1 MRKNFLML
9 LCGALLFGGCSS
21 SFISFKEKNPFKKA
35 MVFTKNDKEI
45 IYIPMIHLGQPEF
58 YGQIKQFV
66 TQKRSEGYKIYY
78 EKLTYGTSDSLLQD
92 TLLLK
97 TRKITG
103 YYFKGIYTDKNNATS
118 PFRDKYEQFTRQTEE
133 NTGIDIEKDFR
144 VDLNMRQLI
153 AQIETD
159 HSPIVLDSC
168 DYTTPPTAKYNCKQY
183 KEYSRLFLRTY
194 RDEYLLATLLATP
207 HKKII
212 LLYGVNHYDF
222 LSPELKKAGFEERKG
237 GLVVSR

>member
-1 MRKNFLML
+1 MTKNFLML
-9 LCGALLFGGCSS
+9 LCGALLLGECSS

-35 MVFTKNDKEI
+35 VVFTKNDKEI

-66 TQKRSEGYKIYY
+66 TQKRNEGYKIYY
-78 EKLTYGTSDSLLQD
+78 EKLTYGTSDSLVQD

-97 TRKITG
+97 ARKITG

-222 LSPELKKAGFEERKG
+222 LSPELKKAGFEERKFG
-237 GLVVSR
+237 KI

>member
-1 MRKNFLML
+1 ML
-9 LCGALLFGGCSS
+9 LCGALLLGGCSS

-35 MVFTKNDKEI
+35 VVFTKNDKEI

-97 TRKITG
+97 ARKITG

-168 DYTTPPTAKYNCKQY
+168 DYTTPPTAKYNCKHY

-222 LSPELKKAGFEERKG
+222 LSPELNKAGFEERKG
-237 GLVVSR
+237 GLGVSR

>member
-1 MRKNFLML
+1 MTKNFLML
-9 LCGALLFGGCSS
+9 LCGALLLGGCSS

-35 MVFTKNDKEI
+35 VVFTKNDKEI
-45 IYIPMIHLGQPEF
+45 IYIPMIHLGQKEF
-58 YGQIKQFV
+58 YDQIKQFV
-66 TQKRSEGYKIYY
+66 TQKRDEGYKIYY

-97 TRKITG
+97 ARKITG

-194 RDEYLLATLLATP
+194 RDDYLLATLLATP

-222 LSPELKKAGFEERKG
+222 LSPELKKAGFEERKVG
-237 GLVVSR
+237 KM

>member
-1 MRKNFLML
+1 MTKNFLML
-9 LCGALLFGGCSS
+9 LCGALLLGGCSS

-35 MVFTKNDKEI
+35 VVFTKNDKEI

-66 TQKRSEGYKIYY
+66 TQKRNEGYKIYY
-78 EKLTYGTSDSLLQD
+78 EKLTYGTSDSLVQD

-97 TRKITG
+97 ARKITG

-153 AQIETD
+153 AQIESD

-168 DYTTPPTAKYNCKQY
+168 DYATPPTAKYNCKQY

-222 LSPELKKAGFEERKG
+222 LSPELKKAGFEERKFG
-237 GLVVSR
+237 KI

>member
-1 MRKNFLML
+1 MTKNFLML
-9 LCGALLFGGCSS
+9 LCGALLLGGCSS
-21 SFISFKEKNPFKKA
+21 SFISFKEKNPFRKA
-35 MVFTKNDKEI
+35 VVFTKNDKEI

-78 EKLTYGTSDSLLQD
+78 EKLTYGPSDSLLQD

-97 TRKITG
+97 ARKITG

-222 LSPELKKAGFEERKG
+222 LSPELNKAGFEERKG
-237 GLVVSR
+237 GLGVSR

>member
-1 MRKNFLML
+1 ML
-9 LCGALLFGGCSS
+9 LCGALLLGGCSS

-35 MVFTKNDKEI
+35 VVFTKNDKEI

-97 TRKITG
+97 ARKITG

-222 LSPELKKAGFEERKG
+222 LSPELNKAGFEERKG
-237 GLVVSR
+237 GLGVSR